1 VGTQYVPHW
10 QISIFVTCTRL
21 VRITQSVPLGQG
33 STATSWQSTGRF
45 GGSRP
50 RSDLADLYSATGY
63 VQVHCPARRDSH
75 NICESKRDVS
85 SRQWV
90 DTLQPKRA
98 ASRICVDVCP
108 WIAVSRKAGIG
119 TSLEEFGTLTLWV
132 LWTRRPQEAVDLP
145 SAQDPACAC
154 PPCDHPGNLLR

>member
-1 VGTQYVPHW
+1 MGTQYVPHW

-98 ASRICVDVCP
+98 ASRYLCGCVPMDSSVTQ
-108 WIAVSRKAGIG
+108 SS
-119 TSLEEFGTLTLWV
+119 TSSEEFGTLTLWV